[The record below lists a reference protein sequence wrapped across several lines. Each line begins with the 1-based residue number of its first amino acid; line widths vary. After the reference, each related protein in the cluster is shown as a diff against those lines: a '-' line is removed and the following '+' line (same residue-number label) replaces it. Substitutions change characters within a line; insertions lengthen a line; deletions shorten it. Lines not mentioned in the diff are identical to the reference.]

1 MLELRNITKSFGQQ
15 VAVDQINLTF
25 QPGQIHTSLGENG
38 TSKSTLMNLIY
49 GFSQPSAGEI
59 VMMAASSGSTHPT
72 RQ

>member
-25 QPGQIHTSLGENG
+25 QPGQIHTLLGENG
-38 TSKSTLMNLIY
+38 ASKATLMNLIY
-49 GFSQPSAGEI
+49 GFSQPSAGKVAI
-59 VMMAASSGSTHPT
+59 DGRASGPNHPT